1 MIRAVRE
8 HQNRFSYSQMTVQK
22 GGVNYNEANI
32 LLLVF
37 NRIYFRS
44 DKTTE
49 PELVEPWD
57 TILSLDFEVF

>member
-8 HQNRFSYSQMTVQK
+8 HQNRFSYVQVTVQ
-22 GGVNYNEANI
+22 NERVDYDDANI

-37 NRIYFRS
+37 NRGYFRS

-49 PELVEPWD
+49 PELSNPR
-57 TILSLDFEVF
+57 TLF

>member
-8 HQNRFSYSQMTVQK
+8 HQNRFSYSLVTVH
-22 GGVNYNEANI
+22 NERVDYDDANI

-37 NRIYFRS
+37 NRGYFRS

-49 PELVEPWD
+49 PELSNPR
-57 TILSLDFEVF
+57 TLF